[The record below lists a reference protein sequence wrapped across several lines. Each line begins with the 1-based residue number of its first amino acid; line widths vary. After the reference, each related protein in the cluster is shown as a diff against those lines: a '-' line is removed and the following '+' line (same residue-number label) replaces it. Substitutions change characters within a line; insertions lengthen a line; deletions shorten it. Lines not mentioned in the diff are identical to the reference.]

1 MSGDL
6 RLSAELRL
14 NPELSLAAAES
25 LAAEIV
31 HEVASG
37 AEWVRHET
45 FSEDGGALIIIESS
59 RAWVGTDSPLPPTRI
74 EAFVVEDAA

>member
-14 NPELSLAAAES
+14 NTELSVAAAE
-25 LAAEIV
+25 AVAEELV
-31 HEVASG
+31 HEVSHG

-45 FSEDGGALIIIESS
+45 FSEDGGAIIIIESS
-59 RAWVGTDSPLPPTRI
+59 RAWVGEGSPMEPTRI
-74 EAFVVEDAA
+74 VAFVAEGA